1 VADDFDSALGDPAEG
16 RFAAALAY
24 RESPSCPTPSGIAP
38 PGFSKPALDATFI
51 EGRLMRPPWREN
63 RILGP

>member
-1 VADDFDSALGDPAEG
+1 MHRV
-16 RFAAALAY
+16 AAAHIDA
-24 RESPSCPTPSGIAP
+24 REARRLVGRLDPQRRPSGIAP